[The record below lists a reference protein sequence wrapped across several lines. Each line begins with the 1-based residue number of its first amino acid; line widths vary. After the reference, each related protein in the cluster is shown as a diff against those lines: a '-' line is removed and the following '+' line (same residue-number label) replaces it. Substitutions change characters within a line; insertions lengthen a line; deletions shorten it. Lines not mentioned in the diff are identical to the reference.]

1 MRFNLFLF
9 ASSVFLLAC
18 GGVEEAHTTDE
29 VIVEADAKA
38 IFTIEGMVCEAGCA
52 SFIDTELED
61 LSGVASVEVNLD
73 AKTAE
78 IYFDQS
84 ILSERDCIDLI
95 NSVKDSSY
103 SVSNVEVMLIK
114 QIEKVSIDTH

>member
-1 MRFNLFLF
+1 MRFNFFLLF
-9 ASSVFLLAC
+9 SSVFLFAC
-18 GGVEEAHTTDE
+18 GRSEKAHTTDE

-52 SFIDTELED
+52 SFIDKELED

-84 ILSERDCIDLI
+84 IVSERDCIDLV

-103 SVSNVEVMLIK
+103 SVSNVAVMLIK
-114 QIEKVSIDTH
+114 KI